1 MKNSVPMVEILPSLL
16 SADFARLGD
25 QIAQVEAAGASMLH
39 FDVMDGHFVPNLT
52 MGTPVLQSIRKITK
66 IHIDV
71 HLMITNADQFA
82 PIFIKAGADSVSVHQ
97 ETCPH
102 LDRTL
107 KLIQTEGALAG
118 VVLNPSTPVST
129 LSEVLD
135 IADFVL
141 VMSVNPGFGGQ
152 KFLPN
157 SLNKIR
163 QLAALRAER
172 GLDFKIEIDG
182 GVGSSNAADIA
193 RAGADWLVAGNSV
206 FGAADPAAAFLALR
220 SAARAAT
227 QQAA

>member
-52 MGTPVLQSIRKITK
+52 MGTPVLHSIRKITK
-66 IHIDV
+66 IHLDV

-97 ETCPH
+97 EACPH

-118 VVLNPSTPVST
+118 VVLNPSTPVNT
-129 LSEVLD
+129 LTEVLG

-172 GLDFKIEIDG
+172 GLAFKIEIDG

-206 FGAADPAAAFLALR
+206 FGAADPAAAFQALR
-220 SAARAAT
+220 SAAREAT

>member
-1 MKNSVPMVEILPSLL
+1 MVEILPSLL

-71 HLMITNADQFA
+71 HLMITNADQIA
-82 PIFIKAGADSVSVHQ
+82 PIFIEAGADSVSVHQ

-163 QLAALRAER
+163 QLAALRAEW

-206 FGAADPAAAFLALR
+206 FGAADPAAAFQALR
-220 SAARAAT
+220 SAAREAT